1 MSAPEAK
8 STDAIGLETENV
20 DGAKSDWCA
29 SLTGIPAVL
38 LQRLQSQAK
47 GRDFPAMSAQIMK
60 VYQLTGDEN
69 EQLERLTDEI
79 LKDAALTSCL
89 LRVVN
94 SARFAGREGGVGT
107 ISGAVTRLG
116 FRTVRNLALGLV
128 LLEHMDAK
136 GQKKLVQ
143 EAYLRALCSATL
155 AKEWSATAQE
165 AEELFLGALMQGL
178 GRMLVACYFPDEAQ
192 AIRERLTDDPAQ
204 ETLAARQILGM
215 TLEELGVA
223 VARSWGFPDLTL
235 KVMNR
240 IDGLPPSTPPKE
252 VVERMRWVAA
262 AASRTIDALWV
273 AEPDQYQ
280 KTLLILCQR
289 YAGVVGQTPTQLSQR
304 FDEVGLKMAETVEMI
319 GFPALTEV
327 LASGPWLLKK
337 RAETKAEDAEATGA
351 TELVEPEEDG
361 SPLATKLAKALQ
373 DATDAMAE
381 SAGNDG
387 AMQRILLEALCTAL
401 RCRCVVLCGSS
412 SGGQDHLIGLRGMGQ
427 DGDVLRRAFRV
438 ALNSQEDLFAVLCRQ
453 PRDTW
458 IADLQQSS
466 VMLRLPPW
474 FRQVTQPRSF
484 LVLPLKRGGRIV
496 GMVYA
501 ENPDLP
507 ETGLAED
514 EVILLRSLK
523 NLLLLAMP
531 AQRPLR

>member
-1 MSAPEAK
+1 MGAE
-8 STDAIGLETENV
+8 TDALQTESQQ
-20 DGAKSDWCA
+20 ASKSVWYDR
-29 SLTGIPAVL
+29 LTGIPPAL
-38 LQRLQSQAK
+38 AQRLQSQAT

-69 EQLERLTDEI
+69 EKLDRLTDEI

-94 SARFAGREGGVGT
+94 SARFAGREDGVGT
-107 ISGAVTRLG
+107 ISRAVTRLG

-143 EAYLRALCSATL
+143 EAYLRALCSAML

-178 GRMLVACYFPDEAQ
+178 GRMLAACYFPNEAQ
-192 AIRERLTDDPAQ
+192 AIHERLTDDPVQ
-204 ETLAARQILGM
+204 ETLAARQILGV

-223 VARSWGFPDLTL
+223 VARCWGFPDLTL
-235 KVMNR
+235 KVMTR
-240 IDGLPPSTPPKE
+240 IDGLPPGNPPKD

-262 AASRTIDALWV
+262 AASRTIEALWV
-273 AEPDQYQ
+273 AKPEQYQ
-280 KTLLILCQR
+280 KTLLALCQR
-289 YAGVVGQTPTQLSQR
+289 YAGVVGQSPEQLSQR

-319 GFPALTEV
+319 GFSALNEV
-327 LASGPWLLKK
+327 LATGPWLLKK
-337 RAETKAEDAEATGA
+337 KPENTAQANELAGA
-351 TELVEPEEDG
+351 DEPLADD

-381 SAGNDG
+381 NAGSDS

-401 RCRCVVLCGSS
+401 RCRCVVLCGPPQ
-412 SGGQDHLIGLRGMGQ
+412 GVQDHLIGLRGMGQ

-438 ALNSQEDLFAVLCRQ
+438 SLNAQEELFAVLCRQ

-466 VMLRLPPW
+466 VMLRLPSW

-484 LVLPLKRGGRIV
+484 LVLPLKRAGRIA

-507 ETGLAED
+507 ATGLAD
-514 EVILLRSLK
+514 SEVVLLRSLK

-531 AQRPLR
+531 VQRPQR